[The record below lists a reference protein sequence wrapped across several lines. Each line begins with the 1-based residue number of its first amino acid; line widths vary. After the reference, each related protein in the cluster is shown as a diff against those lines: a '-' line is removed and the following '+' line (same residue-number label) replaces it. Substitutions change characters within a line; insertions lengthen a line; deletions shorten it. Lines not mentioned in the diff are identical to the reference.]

1 MNTNIENCNLE
12 VLERQKEQLKYE
24 IVYGENAGHFAV
36 FDIEAG
42 CRKTRTAESALVDLY
57 KTGKKALFVRRT
69 DVDCRESMKNI
80 NKLAGVNIAFAYN
93 NEDVSSG
100 DMTKINRSLH
110 TIPIVIIT
118 HQKYTVLMK
127 DSSKRS
133 LFSKGRTTLVIDE
146 FLSTINT
153 ISLDE
158 NDIGT
163 YRMLL
168 KNDNVL
174 LQAFEKAMHQ
184 LIDFLIVWN
193 KQNVGRK
200 FVSVTDKSPSKDFN
214 TLMKLIQSN
223 LSDEILKSWIQK
235 IRLEINDIDVINGT
249 VKCSLSFLNSL
260 CSVKALCEHILQY
273 KQLFKSMCLYSDKKL
288 YTADKR
294 YKYWY
299 LDNNIMLDASGELQI
314 AYSLNN
320 EEFALQHCEKV
331 LDHSKWKIIN
341 IPVTTT
347 TASKGRILNFYDVVN
362 NELKKY
368 GDDIL
373 VVGKKDEMSLI
384 DVPEENKGYFGN
396 ITGSNQWYDKKNV
409 AIIQTHNLSDVDYIL
424 KYLHYA
430 KNSIDETF
438 PLSAKCNGR
447 AEKRIYSFTDK
458 RLEKVRV
465 HWIAS
470 EIYQA
475 IKRVNR
481 NMKYDT
487 DVVIFINN
495 IDVIELLKE
504 HMKNINIEIIDYEK
518 DTFIFEKT
526 KQDDYLEALKK
537 GSYASKFIDFL
548 AEVQNGLHS
557 EFIDKQNRISKVKIR
572 EYLGIKTSGN
582 FSNKVLYKS
591 EVISY
596 CRARD
601 ISLSGQYIKL
611 PYVG

>member
-1 MNTNIENCNLE
+1 M
-12 VLERQKEQLKYE
+12 
-24 IVYGENAGHFAV
+24 
-36 FDIEAG
+36 
-42 CRKTRTAESALVDLY
+42 
-57 KTGKKALFVRRT
+57 
-69 DVDCRESMKNI
+69 
-80 NKLAGVNIAFAYN
+80 
-93 NEDVSSG
+93 
-100 DMTKINRSLH
+100 
-110 TIPIVIIT
+110 
-118 HQKYTVLMK
+118 
-127 DSSKRS
+127 
-133 LFSKGRTTLVIDE
+133 TLVIDE

-153 ISLDE
+153 ISLGE
-158 NDIGT
+158 SDIET
-163 YRMLL
+163 YRVLFS
-168 KNDNVL
+168 NDNVL
-174 LQAFEKAMHQ
+174 LQCFEKAMYQ
-184 LIDFLIVWN
+184 PIDFLTAWN
-193 KQNVGRK
+193 KQNVERR

-214 TLMKLIQSN
+214 TLIKLIQAN
-223 LSDEILKSWIQK
+223 VTDEILKLWIQK
-235 IRLEINDIDVINGT
+235 IRLEKGKSNANEKINLVSLSLLESLPT
-249 VKCSLSFLNSL
+249 VKSL
-260 CSVKALCEHILQY
+260 CDQLLQY
-273 KQLFKSMCLYSDKKL
+273 KQLFTSMCLYCDKKI
-288 YTADKR
+288 YTTDKR

-320 EEFALQHCEKV
+320 EEFSLQHCEKV

-362 NELKKY
+362 KELKKY

-430 KNSIDETF
+430 KSSIDETF

-487 DVVIFINN
+487 DVLIFINN
-495 IDVIELLKE
+495 EEVIELLKSQ
-504 HMKNINIEIIDYEK
+504 MQNVNIEIIDYEK
-518 DTFIFEKT
+518 DTFVLERT
-526 KQDDYLEALKK
+526 KQDDYIEELKK
-537 GSYASKFIDFL
+537 DSYASKFINFL
-548 AEVQNGLHS
+548 AEIQNGMHI
-557 EFIDKQNRISKVKIR
+557 EFVDSQRRISKVKVR
-572 EYLGIKTSGN
+572 EYLGIKSSSN
-582 FSNKVLYKS
+582 FADKVLRQT

-596 CRARD
+596 CQIRN
-601 ISLSGQYIKL
+601 ISLNGQYIRL
-611 PYVG
+611 PNTC